1 MKTLLWLHRWAG
13 LIAGIAIFVIA
24 VTGCILTFENDIDRR
39 LNRELMLVTPGPSTV
54 PLKDAVDAVSAA
66 YPDDPPTGLSLPQK
80 ANHSLTVSLKSGKS
94 ALVDPYTGRVLGRRD
109 RLDGFARDVHLLH
122 TRFMGG
128 KTGEHLVG
136 AFTVLTLLMAVSGL
150 VLWWPRKILG
160 VKASRSWRRLNFD
173 LHNILG
179 FYSAAVLVVTCA
191 SGIIIAYEDVTDP
204 LVLKLNTKP
213 RPLPAQVS
221 STPIPGVAP
230 IGIDEA
236 VRMAK
241 EAMPGVF
248 VSNVNLPAPGKA
260 IYRLSVKYPEDRTP
274 AGRSRIALDQYNG
287 AVLDLISTRN
297 QEIGTQILNLK
308 RSLHTGDVF
317 GAPSLA
323 IVFLASL
330 MLAGQVVTGF
340 LIWWKPGKF
349 AFNAN
354 GTRTAPAS
362 ASGSAEPEAAI

>member
-39 LNRELMLVTPGPSTV
+39 LNRELMLVTPGDSTV
-54 PLKDAVDAVSAA
+54 PLKDAVDAVRAA
-66 YPDDPPTGLSLPQK
+66 YPNEFPQSISLPQ
-80 ANHSLTVSLKSGKS
+80 APNHSLLISLKSGKM
-94 ALVDPYTGRVLGRRD
+94 AAVDPYTGRVLGIRD
-109 RLDGFARDVHLLH
+109 RFDGIARDIHLMH
-122 TRFMGG
+122 TRFMAG

-136 AFTVLTLLMAVSGL
+136 AFTIMTLLMAVSGL
-150 VLWWPRKILG
+150 VLWWPRKIVG
-160 VKASRSWRRLNFD
+160 VKNSKSWRRVNFD
-173 LHNILG
+173 VHNILG

-213 RPLPAQVS
+213 ASKPAQVS
-221 STPIPGVAP
+221 STPIEGAAP
-230 IGIDEA
+230 ISPDEA
-236 VRMAK
+236 VRVAK
-241 EAMPGVF
+241 EAMPGIRVA
-248 VSNVNLPAPGKA
+248 NVNVPSPGKA
-260 IYRLSVKYPEDRTP
+260 VYRLSVKYPEDRTP

-297 QEIGTQILNLK
+297 QELGTQILNLK

-323 IVFLASL
+323 IVFLTSL

-349 AFNAN
+349 AVATN
-354 GTRTAPAS
+354 GGRTSPAT
-362 ASGSAEPEAAI
+362 ATPAAV